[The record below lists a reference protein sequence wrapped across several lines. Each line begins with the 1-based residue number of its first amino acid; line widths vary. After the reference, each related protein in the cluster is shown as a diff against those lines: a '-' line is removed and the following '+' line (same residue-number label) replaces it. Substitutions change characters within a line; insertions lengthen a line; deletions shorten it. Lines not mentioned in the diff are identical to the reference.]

1 MLGLIK
7 DRYLF
12 FRELEALLANID
24 DIKEAY
30 ELMKPIILMK
40 DINAIKDNKWTMR
53 ELKDHIADR
62 VKFWQEQCNFSK
74 ELSKIK

>member
-12 FRELEALLANID
+12 FRELEASLANID